1 LASFLGARGGGGGGT
16 SSSSSIVVLLAH
28 TAASAASVMA
38 FLFCAAVTLGL
49 GFSSSSLPS
58 SSFMAFA
65 LLLPAFAEA
74 ALPVLAGALL

>member
-1 LASFLGARGGGGGGT
+1 
-16 SSSSSIVVLLAH
+16 
-28 TAASAASVMA
+28 MA